1 MKIKKIFVILSVLSV
16 LCCSCSTHSKEEQSS
31 KNNNITDFIGDWQ
44 SIGDENVTFRIDEG
58 KIYYYDTDQEFDCRI
73 DGDSLYIYYD
83 GDAAPSSFYTVLKED
98 TMICG
103 EEEYRYVR
111 VRY

>member
-1 MKIKKIFVILSVLSV
+1 MKKLFVTLFVLSV
-16 LCCSCSTHSKEEQSS
+16 LCSGCSMHSKEEQSS
-31 KNNNITDFIGDWQ
+31 KNNNITDYIGDWK
-44 SIGDENVTFRIDEG
+44 SLDGDENVTFRIDEG
-58 KIYYYDTDQEFDCRI
+58 KIYYYDTDQEFKCRI

-83 GDAAPSSFYTVLKED
+83 EDSAPSSFYTVLKED